1 MFVVGGRQG
10 NDSYKILLLQQIQFF
25 VSVEFYGDHNIE
37 IHNFEVNLAI
47 LNFWDI
53 SRFMAVGYVSLNIA
67 SLND

>member
-10 NDSYKILLLQQIQFF
+10 NASCKILSLQQIQFF
-25 VSVEFYGDHNIE
+25 VSVEFYGDHNFE

-53 SRFMAVGYVSLNIA
+53 KKFMAVVYVSLYCQFY
-67 SLND
+67 